1 MEWGK
6 IIAGVIL
13 ISLSLFFNHLISYFV
28 NRKTK
33 HFDTEPFAKDYL
45 YNPKIKL
52 YKMIIAIISV
62 TCASLI
68 TIFVIETFL
77 LQLKGG
83 NIYDEDGNIIRQFFG
98 EDAIKYLYL
107 PAFEEETILE
117 NEFFNSAYVI
127 PNSKYECEV
136 IETSY
141 EKRKITPLIKKKMN
155 LDKINALALII
166 DAGLEFKEPIY
177 NILKTAAGV
186 VLDAYSIDEIEC
198 NAEDMVQT

>member
-77 LQLKGG
+77 L
-83 NIYDEDGNIIRQFFG
+83 
-98 EDAIKYLYL
+98 
-107 PAFEEETILE
+107 
-117 NEFFNSAYVI
+117 
-127 PNSKYECEV
+127 
-136 IETSY
+136 
-141 EKRKITPLIKKKMN
+141 
-155 LDKINALALII
+155 
-166 DAGLEFKEPIY
+166 
-177 NILKTAAGV
+177 
-186 VLDAYSIDEIEC
+186 
-198 NAEDMVQT
+198 